1 MKAEIIEN
9 LIEKSIVKVDDKTL
23 YRAEVISEINQLGVK
38 LAFTNE
44 GVRWYE

>member
-1 MKAEIIEN
+1 MRNDIEGM
-9 LIEKSIVKVDDKTL
+9 IEKAAVKVNGKTM
-23 YRAEVISEINQLGVK
+23 YRAEVISEINKLGVK